1 MKEPEVAVLVINY
14 NGKHFLKTCLKS
26 LEKQTY
32 KNYQVYIVDNA
43 STDGSI
49 EYVKQHFPRVKTI
62 VFSENL
68 GFAKAYN
75 EATRM
80 INADYAVFLNN
91 DTKVDANWLSELVKS
106 ALEDESIVAV
116 GCKILFYAQPG
127 ILQHAGAQ
135 LTLTGGGID
144 MGQYETDDGKYDKR
158 RFVGAVCGAAM
169 LVRKDEFLRLG
180 GFDDDFFAYYE
191 DTDFCW
197 RAWLYGWK
205 VIYVPTCVVYHK
217 SGGSWGPLESPSRVF
232 LAQRNQA
239 LSMIKNFELK
249 NLFQG
254 SILLLVYSGVKVLLF
269 LRRKSYKSVFAMI
282 SASHWV
288 LRNLRKVVHKRFV
301 VQNSRVL
308 SDKFLIDNGL
318 IISLKESILEFL
330 RLQRFR

>member
-1 MKEPEVAVLVINY
+1 MQEPEVAVLVINY
-14 NGKHFLKTCLKS
+14 NGKHFLKACLES
-26 LEKQTY
+26 LEKQVY

-49 EYVKQHFPRVKTI
+49 EYVKQHFPWVKTI

-91 DTKVDANWLSELVKS
+91 DTKVDANWLSELVKG
-106 ALEDESIVAV
+106 ALKDESVVAV
-116 GCKILFYAQPG
+116 GSKILFYAQPG

-135 LTLTGGGID
+135 LALTGGGID
-144 MGQYETDDGKYDKR
+144 MGQYEPDDGKYDKR

-169 LVRKDEFLRLG
+169 LVRKDKFLSLG
-180 GFDDDFFAYYE
+180 GFDDDFFAYFE

-197 RAWLYGWK
+197 RAWLHGYK
-205 VIYVPTCVVYHK
+205 VIYVPTSVVYHK
-217 SGGSWGPLESPSRVF
+217 FGGSWGPLESPRRIF
-232 LAQRNQA
+232 LAQKNQA
-239 LSMIKNFELK
+239 MSIIKNFELK
-249 NLFQG
+249 NLVQG
-254 SILLLVYSGVKVLLF
+254 LILLLAYSGVKALVF
-269 LRRKSYKSVFAMI
+269 LRHKSYRSVFAMI
-282 SASHWV
+282 SASHWI
-288 LRNLRKVVHKRFV
+288 LQNLRKMVYKRFV

-308 SDKFLIDNGL
+308 SDKFLIDKGL
-318 IISLKESILEFL
+318 IIGLKESILEFL